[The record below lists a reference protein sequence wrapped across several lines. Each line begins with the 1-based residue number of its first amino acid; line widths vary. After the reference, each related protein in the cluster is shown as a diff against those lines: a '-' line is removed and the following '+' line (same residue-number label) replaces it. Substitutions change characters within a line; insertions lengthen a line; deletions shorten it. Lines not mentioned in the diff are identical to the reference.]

1 MKKLQITTEKTYK
14 LKTYKPHQ
22 SISRRCFSW
31 GMDISTKNGK
41 LKNVCRKKVYIPQTI
56 SLMEKAA
63 GMLLKI
69 CSKDMFNVPQ
79 HKLTYFYHQQ
89 FKLCTLKAFSYY
101 KSTTVQQYKTT
112 QELQELKLI
121 NKHKNY
127 KNLSWQAH
135 FPWFSPCLPQI
146 SLDSLCAWH
155 KIFALVFR
163 LLLSTFSRQK
173 FSVKSFPCCRR
184 KFI

>member
-1 MKKLQITTEKTYK
+1 MAKST
-14 LKTYKPHQ
+14 
-22 SISRRCFSW
+22 FSNSK
-31 GMDISTKNGK
+31 MF
-41 LKNVCRKKVYIPQTI
+41 CRKKANIPPTI
-56 SLMEKAA
+56 PLMEKAA

-101 KSTTVQQYKTT
+101 NSTTVQQYKTM

-135 FPWFSPCLPQI
+135 FP
-146 SLDSLCAWH
+146 
-155 KIFALVFR
+155 
-163 LLLSTFSRQK
+163 
-173 FSVKSFPCCRR
+173 
-184 KFI
+184 